1 LGAGFD
7 RFNSFKMNITVLNE
21 CYLTKSHIARLT
33 KLGRVTVYKET
44 FREIDAVKRLQS
56 TDAAII
62 HCSLLP
68 ITKKI
73 IESAK
78 HLKYI
83 SLASTGF
90 DSVDLMSAKRLGIT
104 ISNLPMYG
112 TESVAE
118 HAIGLMFSLYRHIPT
133 LNALFHKK
141 PYEINFLPEK
151 EAFPYK
157 AITLHGKTLGIIGIG
172 KIGARVAEIARTI
185 GMTIVAYDPFPRPL
199 PGVNLVSFEELLHTS
214 DIVTIHS
221 PLNEKTKGMMGTNE
235 FRLMKKNAVFINTAR
250 GGLVDEKAL
259 YTALKHREIA
269 GAGLDVVVDVK
280 KSNPLLTIPTVVFT
294 PHSAWYSDESCTNI
308 ADTVTANIEAYV
320 KGRPVNVIS

>member
-1 LGAGFD
+1 
-7 RFNSFKMNITVLNE
+7 MNITVLNE

-44 FREIDAVKRLQS
+44 FSENDAIKRLQN
-56 TDAAII
+56 TEAAII

-73 IESAK
+73 LESAK

-83 SLASTGF
+83 SLASTGY
-90 DSVDLMSAKRLGIT
+90 DPVDLITAKRLGIT

-118 HAIGLMFSLYRHIPT
+118 HAVGLMFSLYRHIPV
-133 LNALFHKK
+133 LNILFRKK

-151 EAFPYK
+151 KALPYK

-185 GMTIVAYDPFPRPL
+185 GMNIVAYDPFPRPL
-199 PGVNLVSFEELLHTS
+199 PEVTLVPFTKLLSVS

-221 PLNEKTKGMMGTNE
+221 PLNKATKGMMGAKE
-235 FRLMKKNAVFINTAR
+235 FGLMKKNAVFINTAR

-259 YTALKHREIA
+259 YSALKNHQIA
-269 GAGLDVVVDVK
+269 GAGLDVVVDLK
-280 KSNPLLTIPTVVFT
+280 KGNPLFTLPNVVFT
-294 PHSAWYSDESCTNI
+294 PHSAWYSDSSCENI

-320 KGRPVNVIS
+320 KGQPINVIS